1 MTMEFVRVT
10 QEWMAA
16 RGILPLPDMRKNR
29 AGTEYLLHED
39 YFVRMGGVPE
49 SVPTYAHNSPEL
61 AELLASG
68 DWNSGDP
75 DAEQPTQG
83 YVVAAAARNLMAA
96 TKAGIQSMKLSAAEA
111 LRLPDMYPDWSPG
124 IDVKVGERYNHG
136 GKLWEVRQAHT
147 TQAGWEPGMATLA
160 LFVAVDAM
168 EHAGTLEDPVPYMQG
183 MALEL
188 GKYYTQYGVVYECIQ
203 ASGPLV
209 YDLKDVPAL
218 ARPVG

>member
-1 MTMEFVRVT
+1 MKFVRVT

-16 RGILPLPDMRKNR
+16 HGILPLPDMRKNT

-39 YFVRMGGVPE
+39 YFTQMGGVKD

-61 AELLASG
+61 AELLASEE
-68 DWNSGDP
+68 WKPGDP
-75 DAEQPTQG
+75 EAELPTQG
-83 YVVAAAARNLMAA
+83 YVVAAAARNLMTA

-111 LRLPDMYPDWSPG
+111 LRLPDMYPDWSAG
-124 IDVKVGERYNHG
+124 IDVKVGERYNYG
-136 GKLWEVRQAHT
+136 GKLWEVLQAHT
-147 TQAGWEPGMATLA
+147 TQEGWEPGAATLA
-160 LFVAVDAM
+160 LWKKVDADA
-168 EHAGTLEDPVPYMQG
+168 HAGTREDPIPYEQG
-183 MALEL
+183 MALER

-203 ASGPLV
+203 ASGALV